1 MQTGKNDVLDSI
13 FNKALTGD
21 TLFIDRQ
28 ALRTDFIP
36 QDLPFRDEQITS
48 IGQILSPILQE
59 SKPSNLLLY
68 GKTGSGKTA
77 VAKYVLN
84 KFEETTKKHSKSISV
99 AYSNARL
106 AGSEYRVLVDLAHS
120 LGMDMPFTGL
130 PISEVL
136 QRIYI
141 NISENNLKVI
151 FIIDEIDYLATHSKS
166 SNDDMLYSLTR
177 SSEHL
182 GAGFISIMGISNDL
196 NFKNFL
202 DPRVLSS
209 LNEEEILFPPYTVTQ
224 LSSILNKRIKF
235 AFKLKCV
242 PPGTI
247 NLCSA
252 LAGSE
257 HGDARR
263 AIELLRVAGEL
274 AERNDEK
281 IVHEKYVREASQKI
295 DKDRIYQ
302 AIKTLPIH
310 EKTVLYAVSSGKETS
325 TTGDVYNNYQRL
337 CKKTG
342 LDPLTQRRIS
352 GLLSE
357 LDTQGLVNA
366 SIINQG
372 RHGRTKKISSHISQ
386 DIINKVLSDDSTA
399 KILLI

>member
-1 MQTGKNDVLDSI
+1 MQKQPNPLDSI
-13 FNKALTGD
+13 FNKALSGSM
-21 TLFIDRQ
+21 LFTNRQ

-36 QDLPFRDEQITS
+36 ENLPYRDEQITS

-68 GKTGSGKTA
+68 GKTGSGKTV

-84 KFEETTKKHSKSISV
+84 KFEETSKKHSKSISV

-120 LGMDMPFTGL
+120 LSLDMPFTGL

-136 QRIYI
+136 QRIYN

-151 FIIDEIDYLATHSKS
+151 FIIDEIDYLAKHAKT
-166 SNDDMLYSLTR
+166 SNDDMLYSITR

-182 GAGFISIMGISNDL
+182 KSGFISIIGISNDL
-196 NFKNFL
+196 HFKNFL

-209 LNEEEILFPPYTVTQ
+209 MNEEEILFPPYTVTQ
-224 LSSILNKRIKF
+224 LSDILHKRIES
-235 AFKLKCV
+235 AFKTKSV
-242 PPGTI
+242 PSGTI
-247 NLCSA
+247 NLCAA

-274 AERNDEK
+274 AERSDEK
-281 IVHEKYVREASQKI
+281 EVIEKYVKEASQKI

-310 EKTVLYAVSSGKETS
+310 EKAVLFAVDSNSENT
-325 TTGDVYNNYQRL
+325 TTGDVYNKYQQL
-337 CKKTG
+337 CKKIS
-342 LDPLTQRRIS
+342 LEPLTQRRIS

-357 LDTQGLVNA
+357 LDTQGLINA
-366 SIINQG
+366 SIINKG
-372 RHGRTKKISSHISQ
+372 RHGRTKKISSLVTRET
-386 DIINKVLSDDSTA
+386 IIKVFNDDSTA
-399 KILLI
+399 HLLI

>member
-1 MQTGKNDVLDSI
+1 MQKQPNPLDSI
-13 FNKALTGD
+13 FNKALSGSM
-21 TLFIDRQ
+21 LFTNRQ

-36 QDLPFRDEQITS
+36 ENLPYRDEQITS

-68 GKTGSGKTA
+68 GKTGSGKTV

-84 KFEETTKKHSKSISV
+84 KFEEISKKNSKSLSV

-106 AGSEYRVLVDLAHS
+106 AGSEYRILVDLAHS
-120 LGMDMPFTGL
+120 LSLDMPFTGL

-136 QRIYI
+136 QRIYN

-151 FIIDEIDYLATHSKS
+151 FIIDEIDYLAKHAKT
-166 SNDDMLYSLTR
+166 SNDDMLYSITR

-182 GAGFISIMGISNDL
+182 KNGFISIIGISNDL
-196 NFKNFL
+196 HFKNFL

-209 LNEEEILFPPYTVTQ
+209 MNEEEILFPPYTVTQ
-224 LSSILNKRIKF
+224 LSNILHKRTES
-235 AFKLKCV
+235 AFKKKSV

-247 NLCSA
+247 NLCAA

-274 AERNDEK
+274 AERSDENEV
-281 IVHEKYVREASQKI
+281 IEKYVKEASQKI

-310 EKTVLYAVSSGKETS
+310 EKAVLFAVDSTAENT
-325 TTGDVYNNYQRL
+325 TTGDVYNKYQQL
-337 CKKTG
+337 CKKIS
-342 LDPLTQRRIS
+342 LEPLTQRRIS

-357 LDTQGLVNA
+357 LDTQGLINA
-366 SIINQG
+366 SIINRG
-372 RHGRTKKISSHISQ
+372 RHGRTKKISSLVTREV
-386 DIINKVLSDDSTA
+386 IIKVFNDDSTA
-399 KILLI
+399 HLLI

>member
-1 MQTGKNDVLDSI
+1 MISKEKDMLSNI
-13 FNKALTGD
+13 FEKALTGKSI
-21 TLFIDRQ
+21 FINRQ
-28 ALRTDFIP
+28 VLRSDFIP
-36 QDLPFRDEQITS
+36 KKLPFREEQVNI
-48 IGQILSPILQE
+48 IGQILVPILQE

-77 VAKYVLN
+77 VAKYVLS
-84 KFEETTKKHSKSISV
+84 KFEETTKQHKKEISL

-120 LGMDMPFTGL
+120 LNMDMPFTGL

-136 QRIYI
+136 QRIYN
-141 NISENNLKVI
+141 NISNNNLKVI
-151 FIIDEIDYLATHSKS
+151 FIIDEIDYLAKHAKN

-182 GAGFISIMGISNDL
+182 KQGFISLIGISNDL
-196 NFKNFL
+196 HFKSFL

-209 LNEEEILFPPYTVTQ
+209 LNEEEILFPPYTVNQ
-224 LSSILNKRIKF
+224 LSNILKERIQEAFNNKT
-235 AFKLKCV
+235 V

-247 NLCSA
+247 NLCAA

-274 AERNDEK
+274 AERCDDTT
-281 IVHEKYVREASQKI
+281 IHEKYVKDASMKI
-295 DKDRIYQ
+295 DNDRVYQ
-302 AIKTLPIH
+302 AVKTLPIH
-310 EKTVLYAVSSGKETS
+310 EKTVLKAVTSNQRHS
-325 TTGDVYNNYQRL
+325 TTGDVYNKYQTL
-337 CKKTG
+337 TQKLG
-342 LDPLTQRRIS
+342 IEPLTQRRIS

-357 LDTQGLVNA
+357 LDTQGLINA

-372 RHGRTKKISSHISQ
+372 RHGRTKKISAVVS
-386 DIINKVLSDDSTA
+386 DNVINEVFENDPVA
-399 KILLI
+399 KSLL